1 MIQEVWQCVSSPKN
15 LERNAEELLNK
26 CEEVRKQHLQD
37 VETIKALNSQ
47 IEDLKR
53 QIEELQNEKRGT
65 EGETKGDV

>member
-1 MIQEVWQCVSSPKN
+1 MIQEVWQCVSILKN